1 VSVNN
6 YDHKS
11 IQMRRGTSAE
21 WREYGDKCVPL
32 EAEICV
38 ELMQNPDG
46 TVNKHVGVKVGN
58 GIDSYAQLPYVIL
71 NEETDPIFTS
81 HPAFNISQE
90 DIDNWNQSELKAGEK
105 EGELTRWDGYAW
117 VPTDRLLISFPE
129 GIRANYDTYPLRDL
143 SWDLGLETNRW
154 KNIWG
159 EDIYGTGNLNI
170 GGNVNIEGNIDL
182 EGSISIEGGIEIG
195 SEIVDIEDFMR
206 KSATNIVTEDWQI
219 VLLDDDGSTPVI
231 GIGPRGLV
239 VQGIYSQDGIL
250 VGQGDAP
257 GDKPSGSEDDKYG
270 VSAPKINAQRYVVT
284 PEIFAPQGNHL
295 EITVDDNEE
304 VRIHGDVDVDD
315 SVTASEF
322 IGDGAKI
329 TGIVTDQ
336 LADVQSE
343 GANLDDFL
351 IYSGTQ
357 WVAEPFHIETELNFM
372 GSWNFTTAP
381 PTNPT
386 RGDLY
391 INDTDGA
398 MHSGWGPL
406 AGNNVLI
413 GNMVGWS
420 EAKGRWYLL
429 GDVASGAVVQVREGD
444 CIVVDE
450 TQPDRPVVGLTPA
463 CQADIAKGVEAHGWG
478 DHADEDYATE
488 DWVNN
493 LGFLTGITSGTA
505 IIVDPSTNPA
515 EPKIS
520 VSLGTSAA
528 DAAAGNHL
536 HAQYLEKAE
545 FNELSDKVDE
555 IGTDLNNLHIQ
566 VDKNTDDIKDLQ
578 NAPGVDLTGY
588 AKESWVSSNF
598 DKYSWWNLT
607 VEGATTTQ
615 IGTKATVDFRGSGG
629 TTVVKSGNTI
639 TISSPTD
646 TGGGGPTYTAGN
658 MISLANDKIAVTDA
672 WNGGSMK
679 VNATSAGSSLI
690 VKNETSGRGAE
701 LELRGSTGSS
711 FLRRNSSRLEHVN
724 SNYSTVTWH
733 VNDSGNSSQTGSNTA
748 KSFVKTGGTAS
759 QVLCADGSVVEKSSL
774 GGSGGGGDNYQYWR
788 LQANGGTATN
798 VTSTAAVDFR
808 GSGGASV
815 TRSGNTITI
824 YAPVSTGGGG
834 DVDLSGYYTK
844 AEVDGLL
851 NNKQETLRAGNGISL
866 ASSYV
871 AMTGKFS
878 GSFTASGDVTA
889 FGTVRAG
896 ENGEEVFEADSNDMI
911 QYLLDTVEELKAEI
925 AELKK

>member
-1 VSVNN
+1 MTIFN

-81 HPAFNISQE
+81 HPAFNITQE

-182 EGSISIEGGIEIG
+182 EGNISIEGGIEIG

-206 KSATNIVTEDWQI
+206 KSATNIVTDDWKV
-219 VLLDDDGSTPVI
+219 VLLDEDGSTPVM

-304 VRIHGDVDVDD
+304 VRIHGDVAVDD

-336 LADVQSE
+336 LEDVQSE
-343 GANLDDFL
+343 GANRDDFL
-351 IYSGTQ
+351 IYSGSQ
-357 WVAEPFHIETELNFM
+357 WVAEPFHLETELNFM
-372 GSWNFTTAP
+372 GSWDFTTAP

-391 INDTDGA
+391 INDTDGV

-429 GDVASGAVVQVREGD
+429 GDVASGAVVQVVEGD

-450 TQPDRPVVGLTPA
+450 TQPDRPVVGLTQD
-463 CQADIAKGVEAHGWG
+463 CQDDIAKGVEAHGWG
-478 DHADEDYATE
+478 DHADEGYATE

-493 LGFLTGITSGTA
+493 LGYLTGITSGTA
-505 IIVDPSTNPA
+505 IIVDPSANPA

-536 HAQYLEKAE
+536 HSQYLEKAE

-555 IGTDLNNLHIQ
+555 IDTDLNNLHIQ

-588 AKESWVSSNF
+588 AKESWVSANF
-598 DKYSWWNLT
+598 DKYSRWNLT
-607 VEGATTTQ
+607 ANGAGSSQ
-615 IGTKATVDFRGSGG
+615 ITSNATVDFRGSGG
-629 TTVVKSGNTI
+629 TTVSKSGTTI

-658 MISLANDKIAVTDA
+658 MISLAGDKIAVTDVWA
-672 WNGGSMK
+672 GGSMK
-679 VNATSAGSSLI
+679 INATAAGSSLI

-701 LELRGSTGSS
+701 LELRGSSGSS
-711 FLRRNSSRLEHVN
+711 YLRRNSSRLEHVN
-724 SNYSTVTWH
+724 SSYALVTWH
-733 VNDSGNSSQTGSNTA
+733 VNDSGDSAQTGKATA
-748 KSFVKTGGTAS
+748 SAFIKSGGTS
-759 QVLCADGSVVEKSSL
+759 NQLLCADGSVVDKGSL
-774 GGSGGGGDNYQYWR
+774 GGGSSGGGDNYQYWR

-798 VTSTAAVDFR
+798 ITTTAAVDFR

-834 DVDLSGYYTK
+834 DVDLSNYYTK

-851 NNKQETLRAGNGISL
+851 NNKQTTLRAGNGISL
-866 ASSYV
+866 ASNYV
-871 AMTGKFS
+871 AMTGSYS
-878 GSFTASGDVTA
+878 GAFTASGDITA
-889 FGTVRAG
+889 FGSVREG
-896 ENGEEVFEADSNDMI
+896 EVGEASADDVIS
-911 QYLLDTVEELKAEI
+911 YLLNTVEELKAEI